1 MPNEIM
7 IATIICYTSLLGLTM
22 GTSATIIEL
31 QSKSYMSQ
39 T

>member
-22 GTSATIIEL
+22 GTSLL
-31 QSKSYMSQ
+31 QL
-39 T
+39 